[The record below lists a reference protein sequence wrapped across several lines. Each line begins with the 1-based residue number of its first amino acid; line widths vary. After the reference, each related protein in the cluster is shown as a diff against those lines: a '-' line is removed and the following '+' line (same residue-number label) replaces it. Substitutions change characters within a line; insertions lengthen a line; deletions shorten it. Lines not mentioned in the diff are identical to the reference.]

1 MSRLMQTIRICK
13 NSCRCCYP
21 AGMRIKSHQK
31 RNISAVFLGLLTL
44 LITIQPAYAHTK
56 LVSASPVAG
65 STVENWPT
73 QIILEFDEEL
83 QNLGPE
89 KANFLVVNN
98 AVGDQ
103 VSETDEVIDGNKL
116 IVTLSPNEVKG
127 PVLVFYHVVS
137 TDGHPVEG
145 EFKFTYGVDQVTA
158 EGVTDTE
165 EKKFPMTIYLASAV
179 FIVSGLFFSI
189 YSYRRRI
196 QG

>member
-1 MSRLMQTIRICK
+1 
-13 NSCRCCYP
+13 
-21 AGMRIKSHQK
+21 MRIYSQEK
-31 RNISAVFLGLLTL
+31 RIIAALFTGLLTL
-44 LITIQPAYAHTK
+44 LLNTQPVNAHTK

-83 QNLGPE
+83 QNLGQE
-89 KANFLVVNN
+89 KVNFLVVNN

-116 IVTLSPNEVKG
+116 IVTLSSNEVKG

-145 EFKFTYGVDQVTA
+145 EYKFTYGIDEVTA

-189 YSYRRRI
+189 YSYRRRN

>member
-21 AGMRIKSHQK
+21 AGMRIKSQQK

-145 EFKFTYGVDQVTA
+145 EYKFTYGVDQVTA

-189 YSYRRRI
+189 YSYRRRN

>member
-1 MSRLMQTIRICK
+1 
-13 NSCRCCYP
+13 
-21 AGMRIKSHQK
+21 MRINSHK
-31 RNISAVFLGLLTL
+31 RGPLTTIFFSLLILLLT
-44 LITIQPAYAHTK
+44 IEPIYAHTK
-56 LVSASPVAG
+56 LISASPTAS
-65 STVENWPT
+65 STIDSWPT

-103 VSETDEVIDGNKL
+103 VSETDEIIDGNKL
-116 IVTLSPNEVKG
+116 IVTLSPNEIKG

-145 EFKFTYGVDQVTA
+145 EYKFTYGVDQVTA

-165 EKKFPMTIYLASAV
+165 EKKFPITIYLASAI

-189 YSYRRRI
+189 YSYRRRNK
-196 QG
+196 G